1 MWWWLAQTLV
11 VASGLSFLALC
22 ASGLRRAGKVTPA
35 LEHLL
40 WALVLVKL
48 VTPPWLEWP
57 QGMMSRLAELSRPA
71 IAVPRPAADTVQLS
85 TAGKPPT
92 ALTASETPLADSA
105 PAATAAEI
113 QQAFDFAGGELGESA
128 ASLDAPELSSQAPPP
143 AAATEGFLSKVRAWN
158 WTLAIGP
165 VIAAWGLGCLVMAV
179 AHGRRIH
186 RVRRLVDGSE
196 SAPEALEVEIARLAA
211 RLRVSPPRVRTLA
224 GIGSP
229 FVWCCGRPTLLWPAE
244 LTAPAELRRLQGVLV
259 HELAHLKRRDH
270 WTGWLELA
278 AGCVWWWCP
287 LVWFA
292 RRRLRVAAELACDAW
307 VLWALPNERRS
318 YATSLV
324 EISEHVSRRAWATPA
339 WGAAG
344 EARHTLERRLVMILR
359 EKCPRT
365 LSWGGMLLVALA
377 ALVAAPSWSTGQS
390 DDAPAEKKAQ
400 IEDEPALERAAPGFG
415 LSLDFAAAFAQSEAS
430 SPAPQTV
437 PGRGALPGAAAA
449 EAAPGNPAVAPSGAP
464 PGKGDN
470 DPFGEPSQKGG
481 PGRPGAGAPPG
492 AAGDAA
498 VAPGKGAREFVIDP
512 ETGKPIR
519 GRRPAAPNNEKH
531 VLRVF
536 KLKHRQPQEMASLVS
551 QLLMVGADPD
561 DAPPVAGNYGGGGYG
576 RGGAGYGPPAGGRG
590 GPGYGPPRAGAG
602 YGTAPGYGRPS
613 AESTTD
619 PAGYGPPGGG
629 YGVRSTAVLRPY
641 ATSFPDGLRIA
652 TMDRNNSL
660 AAKGPKSSVDK
671 VADIVQAFDVDEG
684 QPVGKLERFGD
695 LRVFNFENASGDEI
709 AQLIVQLGVNVR
721 VVEVRNRGE
730 NNPTAGESRGGT
742 LIVAG
747 AAGDLEQVQELIKS
761 LQAGASGENSELDP
775 RSSRQQ

>member
-11 VASGLSFLALC
+11 VASGLSLLALC

-57 QGMMSRLAELSRPA
+57 QGMTSRLADFSRPA
-71 IAVPRPAADTVQLS
+71 IAAPGPAADIAQLAS
-85 TAGKPPT
+85 DQQPPT
-92 ALTASETPLADSA
+92 AITATETPLAESA

-113 QQAFDFAGGELGESA
+113 QQAFDLASGDLGDSA
-128 ASLDAPELSSQAPPP
+128 ASSEASESSSQAPPSVTAP
-143 AAATEGFLSKVRAWN
+143 EGFLLKLRDWN
-158 WTLAIGP
+158 WTLATGP
-165 VIAAWGLGCLVMAV
+165 VIAAWGLGALVMAV
-179 AHGRRIH
+179 AQGRRIH
-186 RVRRLVDGSE
+186 RLRRLVFGSE
-196 SAPEALEVEIARLAA
+196 PASEALAGEIARLAA
-211 RLRVSPPRVRTLA
+211 RLRVAPRVRTLP

-244 LTAPAELRRLQGVLV
+244 LTAPADLRRLQGVIV
-259 HELAHLKRRDH
+259 HELAHLKRRDP

-278 AGCVWWWCP
+278 AGCLWWWCP

-292 RRRLRVAAELACDAW
+292 RRRLRAAAELACDAW
-307 VLWALPNERRS
+307 VLWALPSERRS

-390 DDAPAEKKAQ
+390 DNAPAEKKAPAA
-400 IEDEPALERAAPGFG
+400 DEPALERAPPGFG
-415 LSLDFAAAFAQSEAS
+415 LSLDFAAAFAQNEAS
-430 SPAPQTV
+430 SPAPEAV
-437 PGRGALPGAAAA
+437 PGRGAPPGAAAT
-449 EAAPGNPAVAPSGAP
+449 EAAPGNPAVAPGGTP

-470 DPFGEPSQKGG
+470 DPFGEPSKRTVPGRRGAGG
-481 PGRPGAGAPPG
+481 PPSLEEPVRES
-492 AAGDAA
+492 DA
-498 VAPGKGAREFVIDP
+498 VVDP
-512 ETGKPIR
+512 EVEIDQGTGKPVR
-519 GRRPAAPNNEKH
+519 GRRPTAPNNEKH

-561 DAPPVAGNYGGGGYG
+561 ETPPVAGNYGGGGYG
-576 RGGAGYGPPAGGRG
+576 RGGAGYVPGGHG

-602 YGTAPGYGRPS
+602 YGQAGGGYGRP
-613 AESTTD
+613 APETTTD
-619 PAGYGPPGGG
+619 PASYGPPGGG
-629 YGVRSTAVLRPY
+629 LGLRSTAVLRSY

-730 NNPTAGESRGGT
+730 NNPTAGEARGGT

-747 AAGDLEQVQELIKS
+747 AAGDLEQVEELIKS
-761 LQAGASGENSELDP
+761 LQAAASGDDAAAEP
-775 RSSRQQ
+775 RSASQQ